1 MPASWQFATGPTI
14 DATILHATVP
24 DAPRRTAYVSGGP
37 GMVDHSRRVL
47 RRSGVRRIRTDAF
60 TGY

>member
-1 MPASWQFATGPTI
+1 M
-14 DATILHATVP
+14 P
-24 DAPRRTAYVSGGP
+24 DAGRRVAYVSGGP